1 MDFDYLMLMSQLKF
15 RDVIPWATPNIAK
28 TYDHENLWLPK
39 LKIMMIDHI
48 VNVTQKNPKAKTH
61 IWKLDNHSSI
71 QVEQNNVIDLV
82 ATWVL
87 DLEVF
92 NFKGSTVS
100 TTQTQR

>member
-61 IWKLDNHSSI
+61 IWKLDNPSRTKQCHRPSSNLSLGPWSV
-71 QVEQNNVIDLV
+71 QL
-82 ATWVL
+82 
-87 DLEVF
+87 
-92 NFKGSTVS
+92 
-100 TTQTQR
+100 